1 MERVPSGAAAQRS
14 PSAPAAPPRS
24 PSPTAGARLAAFQYP
39 AYRWYWLGQLAT
51 NAGTWMA
58 VVATGWLL
66 LELTDSPAYLGLNAA
81 LQGVPIVIFALVGG
95 VVADRF
101 DRYRM
106 MVGAQVAQ
114 LVLDAALAVLVTT
127 GAITVPQIFVYSLL
141 QAIVNGLTTPARQAL
156 VPRLVPRQALVS
168 AVALNAS
175 VWQGGAV
182 VGPTLA
188 GLVLAAFGT
197 VWNFYVNVISDVIC
211 LVAMLL
217 MRLPPEAPRT
227 HTRSAWGSLVQG
239 AGYAVH
245 QANVRTLLVAT
256 GVVCL
261 LGRPYTQ
268 LMPAFARDVF
278 HVGPEGLG
286 VMLTMPSIGAI
297 VAVVGIGVLGERDTA
312 RWFLR
317 ACVATALALGAFAA
331 SPVYVLS
338 LGLLVL
344 VGATGA
350 AATALSNSLLLH
362 VVDDRLRGRVMG
374 YYMAATWGA
383 WRLGALPTGLAAAA
397 WSTPLA
403 IGLGAVLL
411 LVAQVPLARSRLLRG
426 PASAAEPRLA
436 DEPHAAT
443 GRADSGKGA

>member
-1 MERVPSGAAAQRS
+1 
-14 PSAPAAPPRS
+14 
-24 PSPTAGARLAAFQYP
+24 
-39 AYRWYWLGQLAT
+39 
-51 NAGTWMA
+51 MA
-58 VVATGWLL
+58 IVATGWLL

-81 LQGVPIVIFALVGG
+81 FQGVPIVIFALVGG

-101 DRYRM
+101 DRYRL
-106 MVGAQVAQ
+106 MVGAQVVQ
-114 LVLDAALAVLVTT
+114 LLLDAGLAALVAT
-127 GAITVPQIFVYSLL
+127 GAVSVPQIFAYSLL

-156 VPRLVPRQALVS
+156 VPRLVPREALVS

-188 GLVLAAFGT
+188 GLVLATFGT
-197 VWNFYVNVISDVIC
+197 VWNFYVNVISDVVC
-211 LVAMLL
+211 LAAMLL
-217 MRLPPEAPRT
+217 MRLPPEAPQAST
-227 HTRSAWGSLVQG
+227 QSPWGSLVQG
-239 AGYAVH
+239 ARYSVR
-245 QANVRTLLVAT
+245 QADVRTLLLAT

-297 VAVVGIGVLGERDTA
+297 VAVIVIGIIGERDTA

-317 ACVATALALGAFAA
+317 ACIAAALALGAFAA
-331 SPVYVLS
+331 SPIYGLS
-338 LGLLVL
+338 LVLLVL
-344 VGATGA
+344 VGATSA

-362 VVDDRLRGRVMG
+362 VVEDRMRGRVMG

-383 WRLGALPTGLAAAA
+383 WRLGALPTGLVAAAS
-397 WSTPLA
+397 STPLA
-403 IGLGAVLL
+403 IGLCAVLL
-411 LVAQVPLARSRLLRG
+411 LLAQVPFARSRLLG
-426 PASAAEPRLA
+426 GAS
-436 DEPHAAT
+436 
-443 GRADSGKGA
+443 GSRASRALGDPPQVHQGTKR

>member
-1 MERVPSGAAAQRS
+1 MKGVPRGAAPAVLDAPAE
-14 PSAPAAPPRS
+14 PSAAPRPPPA
-24 PSPTAGARLAAFQYP
+24 ARLAAFGYP
-39 AYRWYWLGQLAT
+39 AYRWYWLGQLAS

-81 LQGVPIVIFALVGG
+81 FQGVPIVVCALIGG

-101 DRYRM
+101 DRYRL

-114 LVLDAALAVLVTT
+114 LVLDAALAVLVAT
-127 GAITVPQIFVYSLL
+127 GAVTVPQIFAYSLL

-156 VPRLVPRQALVS
+156 VPRLVPREALVS

-197 VWNFYVNVISDVIC
+197 AWNFYVNVISDVVC

-217 MRLPPEAPRT
+217 MRLPPEAPRVNT
-227 HTRSAWGSLVQG
+227 QSPWVSLVQG
-239 AGYAVH
+239 ARYSLRQVD
-245 QANVRTLLVAT
+245 VRTLLIAT

-268 LMPAFARDVF
+268 LLPAFARDVF

-286 VMLTMPSIGAI
+286 VMLAMPSIGAI
-297 VAVVGIGVLGERDTA
+297 AAVIGLGALGDRDTA
-312 RWFLR
+312 RWFWR

-331 SPVYVLS
+331 SPFYGLS
-338 LGLLVL
+338 LAMLVL
-344 VGATGA
+344 VGATTA

-362 VVDDRLRGRVMG
+362 VVEDRMRGRVMG

-383 WRLGALPTGLAAAA
+383 WRLGALPTGLLAAA

-403 IGLGAVLL
+403 IGVGAALL
-411 LVAQVPLARSRLLRG
+411 LLAQLPLARSRLLRG
-426 PASAAEPRLA
+426 VSTGAEPRGPA
-436 DEPHAAT
+436 GPRAA
-443 GRADSGKGA
+443 A